1 MVRKSEMNS
10 DLWEGKFSKAYVFP
24 PIVYVFFY
32 SASILPFLSFLN
44 KCHISQDKLAYAVAM
59 KKPQNISGR
68 SKRMFISY
76 IHSYSRQTGVGNSAP
91 QSESE
96 ALVGGVGWRLY
107 HLNDDPDNL
116 SKGEKYRS
124 LLVLTLVWLRRNM
137 CHFCSH
143 SIGLSQLQ
151 GTGKSC
157 IPLVDEGGIWNRI
170 WWTHNLLPMS
180 VNNCVRV
187 WIIDTKITFSPS

>member
-1 MVRKSEMNS
+1 M
-10 DLWEGKFSKAYVFP
+10 
-24 PIVYVFFY
+24 YVFFY

-107 HLNDDPDNL
+107 HLNDDPDNSFCQKEKNTGVSWYL
-116 SKGEKYRS
+116 HWFDLEEICVTSAHTPSASLNYKELGSLVFHWSMKEEYETGFGE
-124 LLVLTLVWLRRNM
+124 
-137 CHFCSH
+137 H
-143 SIGLSQLQ
+143 
-151 GTGKSC
+151 
-157 IPLVDEGGIWNRI
+157 
-170 WWTHNLLPMS
+170 
-180 VNNCVRV
+180 
-187 WIIDTKITFSPS
+187 ITFSLCRLTIVCVCESLTQRLHFLLHRF